1 MGAGQFMA
9 LKAIRTGNQTKA
21 QRRSMMDHQP
31 CETCAVRGIAVCGA
45 LSREE
50 LDKFGA
56 EMSDVR
62 LQSGDTLIS
71 EGDPEKHVFSVLSGC
86 LKCYKLMPDGRRQI
100 TGFLFP
106 GDFLGLGKCEEN
118 TFSAEAV
125 GEVGLCRMERTR
137 LTSLSGEIP
146 NLKHRLYDLAA
157 ESLSELQ
164 DHILLLG
171 RKTAQERVATFL
183 LTLSKRAQLRGDIA
197 NPVEIPMGR
206 DDIGDFLGLTTE
218 TVSRTF
224 SRLRKAGIIGTDRDK
239 RIQLINMEELESLAE
254 GA

>member
-1 MGAGQFMA
+1 MGTGRFMA
-9 LKAIRTGNQTKA
+9 LKAVRSGSQA
-21 QRRSMMDHQP
+21 QPQRRMMMDHQP

-50 LDKFGA
+50 LDKFGS

-62 LQSGDTLIS
+62 LQTGDTLIN
-71 EGDPEKHVFSVLSGC
+71 EGDAEKYIFSVLSGC

-106 GDFLGLGKCEEN
+106 GDFLGLGKSELN
-118 TFSAEAV
+118 SFSAEAI
-125 GEVGLCRMERTR
+125 GDVGLCRMERSR
-137 LTSLSGEIP
+137 LTSLSTEIP
-146 NLKHRLYDLAA
+146 NLRHRLFDLAA
-157 ESLSELQ
+157 EALTELQ

-183 LTLSKRAQLRGDIA
+183 LTLSKRAHLRGDIA

-206 DDIGDFLGLTTE
+206 DDIGDYLGLTTE

-224 SRLRKAGIIGTDRDK
+224 SRLRKAGVIGTDRDK
-239 RIQLINMEELESLAE
+239 RIQLLNMEELELLAE
-254 GA
+254 GT